1 MTAVSV
7 PPATLPVMLETLTDL
22 ATSASAVVAVLIS
35 SYVLRLQLRDKQ
47 ELQRDREREHASRVS
62 CWADWSSGGVPVL
75 SGAVLRHPV
84 VTVANR
90 TDEPV
95 FGAFVDY
102 RDQTDGHPIR
112 VDVGTVPPGNVK
124 SVQVEVSP
132 AERSPDWQPEFLLPA
147 LYFRDTRNRWW
158 HRDTVG
164 YLKLDPGAGN
174 DGFFES
180 GGTFPPTPPSH
191 LTEPPAV

>member
-1 MTAVSV
+1 MSV
-7 PPATLPVMLETLTDL
+7 ASATLLCMLENVTDL
-22 ATSASAVVAVLIS
+22 ATSASAVIAVLIS

-47 ELQRDREREHASRVS
+47 ELQREREREHASRVS
-62 CWADWSSGGVPVL
+62 CWADWSSDGIPVL
-75 SGAVLRHPV
+75 SGALLRNPV

-95 FGAFVDY
+95 FGAFVGY

-112 VDVGTVPPGNVK
+112 VDVGTVPPGTVK
-124 SVQVEVSP
+124 SVEVEVSP
-132 AERSPDWQPEFLLPA
+132 AEQTPNWQPEFLLPS

-158 HRDTVG
+158 YRDTVG

-180 GGTFPPTPPSH
+180 GGTFAPTTH
-191 LTEPPAV
+191 LIERPAL

>member
-1 MTAVSV
+1 
-7 PPATLPVMLETLTDL
+7 MLENVTDL
-22 ATSASAVVAVLIS
+22 ATSASAVIAVFIS

-47 ELQRDREREHASRVS
+47 VLQRDRERAHASRVS
-62 CWADWSSGGVPVL
+62 CWADWSSDAIPVL
-75 SGAVLRHPV
+75 SGALLRHPE

-95 FGAFVDY
+95 FGVFVDY

-112 VDVGTVPPGNVK
+112 VDVGTVPPGTVK
-124 SVQVEVSP
+124 SVGIDVS
-132 AERSPDWQPEFLLPA
+132 AADRTTDWQPEFLLPS

-158 HRDTVG
+158 YRDTVG
-164 YLKLDPGAGN
+164 YFELDPGAGN

-180 GGTFPPTPPSH
+180 GGTFAPTARVSEPPT
-191 LTEPPAV
+191 L